1 MKTLTALAALCL
13 AVSTPALAQLQPEE
27 LTKESLAEVMQPHW
41 VWVNDISFDRMLD
54 GRAYLV
60 DADKGQM
67 LGMISSGYGHGILM
81 LAEDGKTFAVP
92 STFLARGTRG
102 ERTDVVTFYKTS
114 DLTPGA
120 EPVIPAK
127 RYNGMPFLSVSP
139 VMPGGRFS
147 LVYNFT
153 PEQSVTVIDM
163 QAQKMV
169 GEFATSGCS
178 LVYPTGPSKFFL
190 ICGDGALQPAT
201 LDAEGKVTLGKT
213 SKKLFADEDPVTE
226 KGVWTGSQWLFF
238 TMAGKVH
245 VIDHGKD
252 VPTIAKTWSL
262 TTPAD
267 EKDWRPGALQT
278 AAYHHGTGRLYVLM
292 HRGGADSHKDPGT
305 EIWVYDAAKGTRI
318 ERIALETPVM
328 SVAVSQDDKPL
339 LYTTMFGETDLKVR
353 DALTGKLL
361 RKVDGFGPTMTI
373 IQPAPVPAAAAAK

>member
-27 LTKESLAEVMQPHW
+27 LKKESLAEVMQPHW

-245 VIDHGKD
+245 VIDHSKD

-278 AAYHHGTGRLYVLM
+278 AAYHRGTGRLYVLM
-292 HRGGADSHKDPGT
+292 HRGGADTHKDPGT

-318 ERIALETPVM
+318 ERIALESPVM